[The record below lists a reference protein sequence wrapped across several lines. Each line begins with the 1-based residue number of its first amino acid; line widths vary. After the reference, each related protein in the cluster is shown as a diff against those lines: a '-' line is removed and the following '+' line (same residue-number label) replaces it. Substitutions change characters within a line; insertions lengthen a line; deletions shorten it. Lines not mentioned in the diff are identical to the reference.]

1 MDGRRLLTLCGTALA
16 VVIVSLLVFG
26 SILGQPI
33 LLSFVETGSMEPT
46 IDEGDGFIAIPTAVA
61 GPVESGDVVV
71 YDAQE
76 IDGGGLTTHRVVSSS
91 SGGYVTRGDANMV
104 TDQDSGEPPV
114 TDGQVVAKAWQV
126 NGQVVTIPHLGT
138 AVMGVESGVESLQFR
153 LASTLGTGAL
163 LGSFGT
169 SYLLFGFGIA
179 VLAVSALLDRSG
191 VATRSRSRRRSRQDV
206 FNAKRVVLAMGLVLC
221 LVTVGTMIAMS
232 GSTEIGFV
240 SSEYDSGAS
249 HVIPAGE
256 TDDRTYEIAHN
267 GPVPVVTVV
276 EPASDGIG
284 VDAEPTRLERG
295 EGFNATVSVT
305 APPETGYYLRS
316 FAEYR
321 YFAVLPTPVIVGL
334 HGIHPWLAAAA
345 VTTVTVGIFVLPFA
359 LLIGT
364 GAIRTRERRRSS
376 PTGFLR

>member
-1 MDGRRLLTLCGTALA
+1 
-16 VVIVSLLVFG
+16 
-26 SILGQPI
+26 
-33 LLSFVETGSMEPT
+33 
-46 IDEGDGFIAIPTAVA
+46 
-61 GPVESGDVVV
+61 
-71 YDAQE
+71 
-76 IDGGGLTTHRVVSSS
+76 
-91 SGGYVTRGDANMV
+91 
-104 TDQDSGEPPV
+104 
-114 TDGQVVAKAWQV
+114 
-126 NGQVVTIPHLGT
+126 
-138 AVMGVESGVESLQFR
+138 
-153 LASTLGTGAL
+153 
-163 LGSFGT
+163 
-169 SYLLFGFGIA
+169 
-179 VLAVSALLDRSG
+179 
-191 VATRSRSRRRSRQDV
+191 
-206 FNAKRVVLAMGLVLC
+206 MGLVIC
-221 LVTVGTMIAMS
+221 LVTAGTMIAMS

-276 EPASDGIG
+276 EPASDGID

-295 EGFNATVSVT
+295 DAFNATVGVT

-334 HGIHPWLAAAA
+334 HGIHPWLAGAA
-345 VTTVTVGIFVLPFA
+345 VTAVTVGIFVLPFA

-376 PTGFLR
+376 PTGLLR